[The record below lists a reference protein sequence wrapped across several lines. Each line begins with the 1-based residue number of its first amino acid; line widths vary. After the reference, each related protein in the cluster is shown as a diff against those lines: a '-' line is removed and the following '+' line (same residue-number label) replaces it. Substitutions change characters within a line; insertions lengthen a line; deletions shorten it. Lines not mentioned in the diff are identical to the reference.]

1 VNDPTRRGNAGRTE
15 PEATESDVG
24 RLIVE
29 AGPRPGAP
37 PERLARIRAAA
48 REEWLRQAPPQDRPA
63 PRRAPWIPIA
73 LAAGLLLALGL
84 ALSGRRGGAPVPAPA
99 PPTVATV
106 ELVRGTEPGFGT
118 GDELVAGSWIET
130 GSGPAAGPVALRLS
144 GGSSLRIDVGTRVRL
159 VSNRE
164 VELESGA
171 VYLDSDGAAASS
183 PPLEVATPFGRVTE
197 IGTRFEVRLD
207 AAEGSALDVRVRD
220 GRVVLAED
228 SKAHEIAR
236 GEALRLG
243 ADGETERR
251 SIDPRGAEWDW
262 ALAAAPAPEIEGQ
275 TLVEFL
281 AWLARETGWT
291 IRLEGAELAGSVA
304 GIRLHG
310 SVEGLAPPEAAEVVL
325 TGAGLEHRLEERTP
339 VIRRP

>member
-1 VNDPTRRGNAGRTE
+1 AHEIARGE
-15 PEATESDVG
+15 
-24 RLIVE
+24 
-29 AGPRPGAP
+29 
-37 PERLARIRAAA
+37 
-48 REEWLRQAPPQDRPA
+48 
-63 PRRAPWIPIA
+63 
-73 LAAGLLLALGL
+73 
-84 ALSGRRGGAPVPAPA
+84 
-99 PPTVATV
+99 
-106 ELVRGTEPGFGT
+106 
-118 GDELVAGSWIET
+118 
-130 GSGPAAGPVALRLS
+130 ALRLA

-159 VSNRE
+159 VSSRE
-164 VELESGA
+164 RELESGA

-183 PPLEVATPFGRVTE
+183 PPLEVATPLGRVTE

-207 AAEGSALDVRVRD
+207 AAERSGLDVRVRD

-262 ALAAAPAPEIEGQ
+262 ALAAAPVPEIEGR

-281 AWLARETGWT
+281 AWLERETGWAV
-291 IRLEGAELAGSVA
+291 RFEDAGLAERAA

-310 SVEGLAPPEAAEVVL
+310 SVEGLAPLEAAEVVL
-325 TGAGLEHRLEERTP
+325 AGAGLEHRLEERTLR
-339 VIRRP
+339 IRRR